1 MKGQDRGLNNHR
13 SLSLSWN
20 ERCFRK
26 TALSILFCFS
36 PLVMHRRGGSSWGL
50 NGWTKETS
58 LAVASWLER
67 VVWPFVNISSVM
79 LAEKDLF
86 PLYILSKNWGVL
98 FWHVRKISVSDTL
111 KWHSHSMSRRNPRT
125 KISWKFG
132 SSLWI
137 SHCYQSLGLAL
148 VIFPAPLWTCNFPSS
163 CLLSDGYCVCKKK
176 TQYSERRR
184 LSIVFSSALFS
195 GPEIL

>member
-26 TALSILFCFS
+26 TALSILFFFS

-50 NGWTKETS
+50 NGWTKVTS

-67 VVWPFVNISSVM
+67 VVWPFINISSVM

-86 PLYILSKNWGVL
+86 PLYISSKNWGVL
-98 FWHVRKISVSDTL
+98 FWHVRRISVSEWYIEMTQSQNVML
-111 KWHSHSMSRRNPRT
+111 KSKNKNQMEIWEFTPNLPLLSE
-125 KISWKFG
+125 FG
-132 SSLWI
+132 SCFS
-137 SHCYQSLGLAL
+137 
-148 VIFPAPLWTCNFPSS
+148 IFPAP
-163 CLLSDGYCVCKKK
+163 
-176 TQYSERRR
+176 
-184 LSIVFSSALFS
+184 
-195 GPEIL
+195 